1 MKLQLRVSKT
11 TGEAVAIPVKT
22 VWPST
27 PTVKFGAAITISLEI
42 IFRATEVRVSDAHR
56 LKSNCTRWA
65 IGSCRTSASVVPRPP
80 MAVLVYLATRVT
92 VVS

>member
-1 MKLQLRVSKT
+1 MKQQLRVSKT
-11 TGEAVAIPVKT
+11 TGEAEAIPVKT
-22 VWPST
+22 AWPST
-27 PTVKFGAAITISLEI
+27 PTVKFGAAITMSLEI
-42 IFRATEVRVSDAHR
+42 TYQATEVRVSDAHR

-80 MAVLVYLATRVT
+80 MAVLVYLATRVM